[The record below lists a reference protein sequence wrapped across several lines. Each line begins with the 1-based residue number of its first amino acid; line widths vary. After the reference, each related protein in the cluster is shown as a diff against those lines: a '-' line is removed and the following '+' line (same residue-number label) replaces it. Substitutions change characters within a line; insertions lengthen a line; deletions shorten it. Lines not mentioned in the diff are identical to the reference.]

1 MKKLIFKI
9 IFVIFFTTN
18 LASEE
23 VLKIG
28 ISESEYT
35 PFAIY
40 DGNPMAYGTC
50 INNTT
55 PGTPAYDQCLDKLN
69 YRGAEIDLIKYLC
82 GGSSKTVKF
91 DSIKRI
97 GFQCQL
103 VKILFENAIPSLKN
117 GEIDV
122 IIAAMSI
129 KPERQIEIDF
139 SIPYFV
145 FEDGSATAVGIRK
158 NANDLK
164 SKIDSAISEAINEE
178 VIKKISIRWWNT
190 DFTPK

>member
-28 ISESEYT
+28 ISEYL
-35 PFAIY
+35 PFSKMTAIPTY
-40 DGNPMAYGTC
+40 YNSCAYHD
-50 INNTT
+50 NT
-55 PGTPAYDQCLDKLN
+55 PGFEYCLKHLHWT
-69 YRGAEIDLIKYLC
+69 GAEIDLIQYLC

-91 DSIKRI
+91 DKINRI
-97 GFQCQL
+97 GFQCEI
-103 VKILFENAIPSLKN
+103 VEIDFDKTIPSLKN
-117 GEIDV
+117 KEIDV

-158 NANDLK
+158 NENDLK
-164 SKIDSAISEAINEE
+164 SKIDSAISEAINED
-178 VIKKISIRWWNT
+178 VIKKISIEWWQT

>member
-28 ISESEYT
+28 ISEYT
-35 PFAIY
+35 PFAIF

-82 GGSSKTVKF
+82 GGSTKRVKF
-91 DSIKRI
+91 DKIKRI

-103 VKILFENAIPSLKN
+103 VEIDFDNAIPSLKN
-117 GEIDV
+117 GEIDA

-129 KPERQIEIDF
+129 KPERQIQIDF
-139 SIPYFV
+139 SVAYFV
-145 FEDGSATAVGIRK
+145 FDDGSATAVGIRK
-158 NANDLK
+158 NENDLK

-178 VIKKISIRWWNT
+178 VIKKISMEWWQE